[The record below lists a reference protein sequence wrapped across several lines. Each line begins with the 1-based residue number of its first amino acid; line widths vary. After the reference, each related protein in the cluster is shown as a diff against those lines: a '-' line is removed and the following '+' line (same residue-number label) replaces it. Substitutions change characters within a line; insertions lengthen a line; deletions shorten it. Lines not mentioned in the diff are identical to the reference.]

1 VQIRADDEEKN
12 LAQSIYVSF
21 SEEAEPT
28 LVASYSFPDGSQQ
41 FIDNSE
47 IPTSSFTQSEANW
60 FYSPPN
66 GSDQSRPLY
75 VLCEYSPISNKTWQ
89 EDDQG
94 FQNKLITY
102 DWLNKYFE
110 KCSQNDQYSDRCQMR
125 HQQWFVRL
133 PDEVDPTSANTQN
146 TEEDSSTEAAD
157 VYGDETDLDLDHGPR
172 SGQEKNLQE
181 DICDSNFK
189 SNYILNLLIRKDPNQ
204 LICRRSS
211 FFPNK
216 SEYQDLVWDFTWYF
230 ESKVVPDDQDNDETR
245 TTNSTEAFLAFST
258 IDSLKMKTKSEY
270 NSKQYEF
277 ISCGVNFYQQVNNDE
292 RRFLCSVRL
301 DNKHKI
307 SKIRNSDFFNSRES
321 TSYMRWTAV
330 VIVVFSLAVLIAG
343 VVIYRRNSNK
353 RKDYFD
359 GQLTPEKDS
368 TDPLNA

>member
-1 VQIRADDEEKN
+1 MASSRRVPGSCRLSKLLLSLLTTKVAFPKITDLSNAEILPASGAELNGAFANLPLTRPAYASSSKDHSNPLSYQTELCPKVQIRADDEEKN

-60 FYSPPN
+60 FYSPPE

-157 VYGDETDLDLDHGPR
+157 VYGDETDLDLDQGPR
-172 SGQEKNLQE
+172 SGLKKNLQE

-189 SNYILNLLIRKDPNQ
+189 SNYRGVRDKMLTLRLGVIIILRP
-204 LICRRSS
+204 
-211 FFPNK
+211 
-216 SEYQDLVWDFTWYF
+216 
-230 ESKVVPDDQDNDETR
+230 
-245 TTNSTEAFLAFST
+245 
-258 IDSLKMKTKSEY
+258 
-270 NSKQYEF
+270 
-277 ISCGVNFYQQVNNDE
+277 
-292 RRFLCSVRL
+292 
-301 DNKHKI
+301 
-307 SKIRNSDFFNSRES
+307 
-321 TSYMRWTAV
+321 
-330 VIVVFSLAVLIAG
+330 
-343 VVIYRRNSNK
+343 
-353 RKDYFD
+353 
-359 GQLTPEKDS
+359 
-368 TDPLNA
+368 